1 MANSITIDNLD
12 AETAARLQAEAHR
25 RGLDIKT
32 LAAELL
38 KKGLQTTREGP
49 PGKFQHGLMEFAGTW
64 SDDEAT
70 EFLSLIADF
79 ENKKEQKGQQKN
91 NDS

>member
-1 MANSITIDNLD
+1 MASSITIDNLD
-12 AETAARLQAEAHR
+12 AETAARLQAEAFR

-38 KKGLQTTREGP
+38 KKGLGSSHKGP
-49 PGKFQHGLMEFAGTW
+49 PGKVQHALTELAGTW

-79 ENKKEQKGQQKN
+79 ENIKRTKRSTKIQ
-91 NDS
+91 